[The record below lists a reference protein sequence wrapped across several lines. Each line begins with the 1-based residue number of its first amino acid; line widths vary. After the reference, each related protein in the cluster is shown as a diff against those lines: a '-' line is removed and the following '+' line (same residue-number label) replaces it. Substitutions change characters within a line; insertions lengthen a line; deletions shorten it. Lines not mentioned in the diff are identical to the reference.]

1 MPCGSPPCH
10 NGEVETYS
18 YPDDQLRITSAQ
30 REHAVE
36 LLRQAAADGRLDFEE
51 MNARLPIG
59 LEARTQGELRRI
71 VGDLVPS
78 ADLASF
84 LNDVT
89 PPLQGPGSAWDSPL
103 VLGREKTAV
112 KLAGAWEVPP
122 FIELY
127 CSIWHVARL
136 DFLEAIPLAPVI
148 DLVVVA
154 HGASPQFIFPP
165 GWGVDTERLAVGNS
179 GWFTSNVSTR
189 PDKGL
194 PRVVLRGHVG
204 GGKSRYATPRE
215 LQKLEKRRALAAAT
229 ASRAITA

>member
-1 MPCGSPPCH
+1 MPSGSHPSH
-10 NGEVETYS
+10 NGTVETFS
-18 YPDDQLRITSAQ
+18 YPDDQLRITSTQ
-30 REHAVE
+30 REHAIE

-78 ADLASF
+78 AELAAF
-84 LNDVT
+84 LNDMT
-89 PPLQGPGSAWDSPL
+89 PPLQGPGATWDNPL

-112 KLAGAWEVPP
+112 KLEGTWEVPP

-127 CSIWHVARL
+127 CSVWHVARL
-136 DFLEAIPLAPVI
+136 DFVEAVALAPVI

-165 GWGVDTERLAVGNS
+165 GWGADTERLTVGNS

-189 PDKGL
+189 PEKGL

-204 GGKSRYATPRE
+204 GGKARYETPRE
-215 LQKLEKRRALAAAT
+215 LRKRERQRAKAAA
-229 ASRAITA
+229 APKALPA